1 MRSSRFTAMAALL
14 LLLANGPLAA
24 AAAAP
29 KKAPAATKPAKAQT
43 DGKKLLDS
51 ARQAVAGIYKAAKAS
66 QGKLDPKNKKQ
77 APLWQAVKQM
87 GTTLEKVKTQVAAKD
102 KNLAAT
108 LSKGSE
114 TLAKLKTVWPRVGVA
129 NPKVSAYIDKL
140 DNAYT
145 ALRSARGAEG
155 GRARKAGP
163 LTAQETAR
171 FEKMKSSQAEFSKK
185 VGDLQAK
192 AKAKKDKGTEA
203 SLARLLEKSNRIAA
217 AQLTVDA
224 FLLAILLLD
233 QLQGEWEGYSY
244 YVGPDYRTSWIE
256 IDVWVE
262 TSFTSYD
269 SWYVESFESYSLESC
284 ASWETSFEL
293 SEGFDYEITDVTMVE
308 VDSLETE
315 FEASFTYDE
324 LSYESYSEEY
334 ASAEWEETVYE
345 EADENLDVA
354 AESWEEEG
362 LEVEAD
368 EEMLD
373 EDDLEEFDDEEEEV
387 DEEDA
392 DEGED
397 EEDAD
402 EGEDE
407 GDEEEGDEEEGD
419 EGEEDAD
426 EAEDEGDEGDEEEGD
441 EEDEGGD
448 EEEDAEGDEEEDE
461 GDEGGDEEEEEA
473 EEEEAEEDG
482 GDEGGDEGDE
492 EPPVAIRG

>member
-1 MRSSRFTAMAALL
+1 MRTSRLTTAAALL

-29 KKAPAATKPAKAQT
+29 KKAPAAAKPAKAQAN
-43 DGKKLLDS
+43 GKKLLDS

-87 GTTLEKVKTQVAAKD
+87 GQTLDKVKTQVAAKD

-129 NPKVSAYIDKL
+129 NPKVATYIDKL

-163 LTAQETAR
+163 LTPQEKAR
-171 FEKMKSSQAEFSKK
+171 FEKMKASQGELSKK
-185 VGDLQAK
+185 LGDVQAK

-203 SLARLLEKSNRIAA
+203 SVARLIEKSNRIAA

-244 YVGPDYRTSWIE
+244 YVGPEYRESWAQ

-293 SEGFDYEITDVTMVE
+293 SEGFDYEITDVSLAE

-324 LSYESYSEEY
+324 LSYEAYSEEY

-368 EEMLD
+368 DEMLD
-373 EDDLEEFDDEEEEV
+373 EDDQEEFVDEDEAEDDEA
-387 DEEDA
+387 DEDEDDA
-392 DEGED
+392 DDEADDADDEDDEADDEDGDEGDED
-397 EEDAD
+397 EAEDD
-402 EGEDE
+402 EGDDDEGDDEDDEADDSEDE
-407 GDEEEGDEEEGD
+407 GDEEEDG
-419 EGEEDAD
+419 
-426 EAEDEGDEGDEEEGD
+426 GD
-441 EEDEGGD
+441 EEDED
-448 EEEDAEGDEEEDE
+448 D
-461 GDEGGDEEEEEA
+461 GGDEEEESED
-473 EEEEAEEDG
+473 EGDDG
-482 GDEGGDEGDE
+482 GDEGDDGGDEGDE
-492 EPPVAIRG
+492 EPPVVSLG